1 MNQRK
6 KVLLEWCG
14 YLDKFVLKYEEMYCS
29 TLVSNKATKNK
40 GVLEVIGDEDDETT
54 PSNEAT
60 KENG

>member
-1 MNQRK
+1 MRNS
-6 KVLLEWCG
+6 VTHPFVI
-14 YLDKFVLKYEEMYCS
+14 LDKFVLKYEEMYCS

-60 KENG
+60 NENG

>member
-1 MNQRK
+1 MN
-6 KVLLEWCG
+6 
-14 YLDKFVLKYEEMYCS
+14 YCS

-60 KENG
+60 NENG